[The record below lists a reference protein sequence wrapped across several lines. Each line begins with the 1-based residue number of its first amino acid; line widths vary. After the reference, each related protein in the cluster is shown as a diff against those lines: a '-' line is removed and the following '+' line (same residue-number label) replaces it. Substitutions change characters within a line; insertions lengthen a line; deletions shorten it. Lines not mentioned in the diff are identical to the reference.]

1 MLLRTWLTSRLA
13 AMLEAR
19 DFEDRLFV
27 QVFQRANLTIARS
40 REAPLAC
47 VADAHQAR
55 ELDVAPGCPWCACA
69 VSATA
74 SPMCRFP

>member
-27 QVFQRANLTIARS
+27 QVFQRANLAIARS

-47 VADAHQAR
+47 VADAYQAR
-55 ELDVAPGCPWCACA
+55 ELDVAQGCPWCACA